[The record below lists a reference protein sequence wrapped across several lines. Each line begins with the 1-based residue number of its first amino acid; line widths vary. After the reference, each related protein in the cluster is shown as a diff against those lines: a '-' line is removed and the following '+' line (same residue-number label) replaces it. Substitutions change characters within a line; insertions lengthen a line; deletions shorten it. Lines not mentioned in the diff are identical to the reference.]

1 MLCMRALPLLST
13 QFSLTF
19 SPPKRLPKLKSSFSV
34 KSAMSSSSSTI
45 EHVVLL
51 KVKPDAD
58 SSKVDTM
65 ITDLKGLISIDNVLY
80 LTCGPVLSTAGSS
93 LLTFTYMLHSR
104 YNSKTDLD
112 NYLQNPN
119 HLSVV
124 KDYVIPLSDDIMS
137 IDWVA
142 DRTPSTIVIPTGCAV
157 RVTFLKLKENLGEE
171 VKDVVLGVIK
181 ENNENLGGI
190 KQFTCGEIFSPALA
204 KGFSIASI
212 AIFKGVNE
220 MEEADLNLDRVK
232 DYVESVIAVD
242 YVVPSS

>member
-13 QFSLTF
+13 PFSLTF

-142 DRTPSTIVIPTGCAV
+142 DRTPNTIDIPTGCAV
-157 RVTFLKLKENLGEE
+157 RVTFLKLKESLGEE

-181 ENNENLGGI
+181 ENNEKLGGI
-190 KQFTCGEIFSPALA
+190 KQFTCGEIFSTVA

-242 YVVPSS
+242 YVVPSP